1 MLVEGL
7 SSAITTRPFPV
18 KNIAWTYQSE
28 GQKEEL
34 FAPDKTWADLNLL
47 EDLPRVDFSA
57 PPAVQVM
64 LPLGAVATGMFE
76 VVGIVPGGAL
86 PTYVRVLFYPRRN
99 QITTSITNNVRTALS
114 RYAID
119 PNSVSVMVGKQ
130 TFDQTRSLPRAVI

>member
-1 MLVEGL
+1 
-7 SSAITTRPFPV
+7 
-18 KNIAWTYQSE
+18 
-28 GQKEEL
+28 
-34 FAPDKTWADLNLL
+34 
-47 EDLPRVDFSA
+47 
-57 PPAVQVM
+57 M

-99 QITTSITNNVRTALS
+99 QITTSITNNVRTGLS